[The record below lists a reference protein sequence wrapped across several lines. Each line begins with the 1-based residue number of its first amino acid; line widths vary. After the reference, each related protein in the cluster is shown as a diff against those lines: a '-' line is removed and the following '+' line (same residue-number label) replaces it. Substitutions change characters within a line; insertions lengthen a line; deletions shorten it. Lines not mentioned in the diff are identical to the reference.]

1 MLSAMFVLV
10 GATFFAAAPAMLT
23 SVQAQAQAAVPTS
36 GLFGSAGGATPL
48 EVTADNGIEWRQED
62 KTFIASGNAV
72 ATRGDVA
79 VHSNLLRAYY
89 RDTANGRTEIWR
101 LDAEGSVTITAP
113 NQKAT
118 GDFGVFDV
126 DNGVFVLSGGDVR
139 YITPESII
147 RADTQLEYW
156 TDKQMAVARG
166 NATTT
171 RDDKTLRADVLA
183 AHFQKGKDGKSRVE
197 RVEAFDNVRIVSA
210 GETVSSQRA
219 VYNLKSGIAV
229 LTGDVSI
236 TRGETQLKGCRAEV
250 NIDSGVSRLLACS
263 GGSAGGRVR
272 GLISPNDSGAK

>member
-1 MLSAMFVLV
+1 MLSAMVVLV
-10 GATFFAAAPAMLT
+10 AATFFAAAPTMSTLA
-23 SVQAQAQAAVPTS
+23 QAQAQAAVPAS

-79 VHSNLLRAYY
+79 VHSNLLRAHY
-89 RDTANGRTEIWR
+89 RDTTNGRTEIWR

-118 GDFGVFDV
+118 GDLGVFDV
-126 DNGVFVLSGGDVR
+126 DNGVVVLSGDDVR
-139 YITPESII
+139 YITPDSII

-156 TDKQMAVARG
+156 TDKQVAVARG

-171 RDDKTLRADVLA
+171 RDDKTLRADVLV

-236 TRGETQLKGCRAEV
+236 TRGETQLNGCRAEV